1 MPMFEFK
8 CAECKSEFEALVY
21 RVSEKEEVKC
31 PNCGGLDLEEKIS
44 RFASG
49 PGAGAGDCA
58 PSGGG

>member
-49 PGAGAGDCA
+49 PGAGDCA